1 MKDFIKNRIRESLIE
16 ERLMDVNDD
25 VDFIYDTYF
34 KKDYEEIDQTGIIT
48 DDMFKDTII
57 NTSTLKS
64 PLAIKADKLNLC
76 LILIN
81 VGGGNFYAPKQSTI
95 SVGPNTSAI
104 GFVKDNGGSIK
115 SAASYLPDSQLSN
128 FMNEFKSSSI
138 KGSIHHE
145 LVHWIDDTLHNKHIN
160 NRMERATERGDGKIT
175 KNGIPIN
182 ADKMEIQSQIHNI
195 VQLKRKYDEIWD
207 SLTFEDMIK
216 YSPALNT
223 MTRNFSDEV
232 KNQWVRNIKTR
243 MHREGLLGK
252 NMRN

>member
-1 MKDFIKNRIRESLIE
+1 MKEFIRNRIRESLIE
-16 ERLMDVNDD
+16 ERLMDVTDD

-34 KKDYEEIDQTGIIT
+34 KKDYEEIDKTGIIT
-48 DDMFKDTII
+48 DDMFKKTLI

-64 PLAIKADKLNLC
+64 PLAVKADKLNLC
-76 LILIN
+76 IILIN
-81 VGGGNFYAPKQSTI
+81 EGGGNFYAPTEHVI
-95 SVGPNTSAI
+95 SIGPNTSAI
-104 GFVKDNGGSIK
+104 SFIKDNGGSIK
-115 SAASYLPDSQLSN
+115 SAASYLPDNQLSN
-128 FMNEFKSSSI
+128 FMNEFSSSSI

-160 NRMERATERGDGKIT
+160 KRIERASERGIT
-175 KNGIPIN
+175 KKGIPIN

-195 VQLKRKYDEIWD
+195 VQLKRKYGEIWD

-223 MTRNFSDEV
+223 MTSTFSVEV
-232 KNQWVRNIKTR
+232 KNRWVRDIKTR
-243 MHREGLLGK
+243 MYREGLLGK